1 MLLELKD
8 VSKEYEIGVK
18 VLENVSFS
26 VEKGEFVSIIGSS
39 GSGKS
44 TLLRSI
50 NRMIDITSGEIL
62 FEGTHIEKLKR
73 KEINKFSVFLT
84 QKDAGINLQAT
95 DELHY
100 IELDDRTKK
109 MYNHLQKNKIIKFY
123 DVNNEVIELICD
135 STMKLRT
142 SLHSLEGGTVKMN
155 DKYYEVG
162 NLEKIN

>member
-73 KEINKFSVFLT
+73 KEINKFRRKIGMIFQSYNLIPVLT
-84 QKDAGINLQAT
+84 VYENVEFI
-95 DELHY
+95 
-100 IELDDRTKK
+100 LDLTGKLGKAEKEKK
-109 MYNHLQKNKIIKFY
+109 NTH
-123 DVNNEVIELICD
+123 
-135 STMKLRT
+135 T
-142 SLHSLEGGTVKMN
+142 H
-155 DKYYEVG
+155 
-162 NLEKIN
+162 

>member
-62 FEGTHIEKLKR
+62 FEGTHIEKL
-73 KEINKFSVFLT
+73 
-84 QKDAGINLQAT
+84 
-95 DELHY
+95 
-100 IELDDRTKK
+100 
-109 MYNHLQKNKIIKFY
+109 
-123 DVNNEVIELICD
+123 
-135 STMKLRT
+135 
-142 SLHSLEGGTVKMN
+142 
-155 DKYYEVG
+155 
-162 NLEKIN
+162 